1 MNSEGFLFRLSDF
14 LLPAFCFLIYMGR
27 EWLYGLNL
35 WLVFGFTV
43 ALLVV
48 SIEVGFQLGNKRK
61 GEDSDPSQ
69 ISTLENAVLGL
80 LALLLA
86 FTFSMALARY
96 DARKQLVLAEANAI
110 GTAFLRAQLLPPPDD
125 KEITN
130 LLRQYVDVRLEF
142 YGADLDEVKVRE
154 ESEKTE
160 RLHQQI
166 WSHAI
171 DLSAKD
177 ERSGAVRLFIE
188 SINEVMDFH
197 EKRLTAMRDHVP
209 ETVFLTLYMV
219 AAVGLGFV
227 GYSRGFSGRR
237 HFLVTLILA
246 ILISTVITLIADL
259 DRPRR
264 GLIKVSQQSMLDL
277 RQSLEKAGK

>member
-1 MNSEGFLFRLSDF
+1 MSG
-14 LLPAFCFLIYMGR
+14 

-35 WLVFGFTV
+35 WLVFGITTV
-43 ALLVV
+43 LLVV
-48 SIEVGFQLGNKRK
+48 STEVGFRLGNKK
-61 GEDSDPSQ
+61 NGEDSDQSQ
-69 ISTLENAVLGL
+69 ISTLESAVLGL

-86 FTFSMALARY
+86 FTFSMALSRY

-110 GTAFLRAQLLPPPDD
+110 GTASLRAQLLPPPYD
-125 KEITN
+125 KEIAN

-142 YGADLDEVKVRE
+142 YGADLDESGLRE
-154 ESEKTE
+154 AGEKTE

-166 WSHAI
+166 WSYAI
-171 DLSAKD
+171 SLSARD
-177 ERSGAVRLFIE
+177 ERAGSIRLFIE
-188 SINEVMDFH
+188 SINEVIDLH
-197 EKRLTAMRDHVP
+197 EERLTALRDHVP
-209 ETVFLTLYMV
+209 ETVFLTLYLV

-227 GYSRGFSGRR
+227 GYARGFSGRR